1 MSTRAELRNRTKDY
15 FKRDDKDSEI
25 DSAINDALRE
35 MAGCLEVRKLQDQRY
50 VNLVVD
56 QEDYAL
62 PDDLLRIRHP
72 IRLIDRTATNS
83 SSASFPLRFI
93 TKQEYDEY
101 EPNPNASTIDGGEP
115 FAYCIWKNCIL
126 LTDIPDQANKWRL
139 EINMGKEI
147 VILSSDVDEPAF
159 NDSWDETIVAG
170 TLTRMFALVQLYQ
183 DAEYWRNIYV
193 NGFTGDQG
201 QIVGG
206 LKLLRM
212 LDNDQAEAPLKVK
225 FNNI

>member
-1 MSTRAELRNRTKDY
+1 MTTRAELRNRVKDY
-15 FKRDDKDSEI
+15 FNRDDKDDQI
-25 DSAINDALRE
+25 DDAINDTLRE

-50 VNLVVD
+50 VNLVED

-72 IRLIDRTATNS
+72 IRLIDRTADNS

-93 TKQEYDEY
+93 TKQEYDEW
-101 EPNPNASTIDGGEP
+101 EPNPNATTINGGEP
-115 FAYCIWKNCIL
+115 FAYTIWKNCIL
-126 LTDIPDQANKWRL
+126 LTDIPDQASKWRI
-139 EINMGKEI
+139 EINMGKEV
-147 VILSSDVDEPAF
+147 VILSSDTDEPAF
-159 NDSWDETIVAG
+159 SDSWDEVIVCG
-170 TLTRMFALVQLYQ
+170 TLTRMYALIGLYS
-183 DAEYWRNIYV
+183 DAEYWRNLYV

-225 FNNI
+225 FNNC